1 MKKVMGADGGSGKR
15 RRNGGSSEPSASS
28 SSNPNSTSTGTTTTI
43 KNGPL
48 FEPKQESE
56 SMRAFN
62 RRIKE
67 QTRVALKEDMEVL
80 GTSARKKEYLS
91 SKKKQKK
98 LKKRGP
104 VQDDSD
110 SDSGSRWKK
119 RKTDEVEFGE
129 QAERPPELV
138 VRPKMRK
145 KKVEEEEVR
154 HCEVWRD

>member
-98 LKKRGP
+98 LKRRGA

-110 SDSGSRWKK
+110 FDSGSRWKK
-119 RKTDEVEFGE
+119 QKTDEVEFGE
-129 QAERPPELV
+129 QAERPPELA